1 MAAANLSGNY
11 EYEAPGSKGSR
22 TVKKMTLNGSGT
34 VHYREEGET
43 SLETFVISGQG
54 TWRIVDDHVEFRFPA
69 LNKKNTLKRK
79 VLVPGLEV
87 PHTTFDDGFDVDVDK
102 LLNAPVKGLHKWKR
116 MGEEGYVAPEGP
128 AVSPPSSSG
137 AGVSRGGTSSSGT
150 TVKGQTVFC
159 SNCGTQGL
167 SGRFCG
173 NCGTPLK

>member
-1 MAAANLSGNY
+1 
-11 EYEAPGSKGSR
+11 
-22 TVKKMTLNGSGT
+22 
-34 VHYREEGET
+34 
-43 SLETFVISGQG
+43 
-54 TWRIVDDHVEFRFPA
+54 
-69 LNKKNTLKRK
+69 
-79 VLVPGLEV
+79 
-87 PHTTFDDGFDVDVDK
+87 
-102 LLNAPVKGLHKWKR
+102 